1 MTDDLIKISKLPT
14 IYKRTMAL
22 MKELRGE
29 LTGKKEEKFSIRVHQ
44 LRILVVDEI
53 LPHIP

>member
-22 MKELRGE
+22 MKELRGGAHWKE
-29 LTGKKEEKFSIRVHQ
+29 RGKV
-44 LRILVVDEI
+44 
-53 LPHIP
+53 